1 MSEKPFNFEY
11 HLSTN
16 SWSKFPIVG
25 SNSSFKPFGISFSA
39 MQQVKKLLWDSYLAT
54 LSLRQLSFSATCS
67 LFLLL
72 AGICCNEDVIWFVP
86 SLTIVDKCACWSLFY
101 QDVWCLFFTFSFW
114 SPVVCLFSLLRFAIE
129 EDCWLAP
136 SSVPSRHYVH

>member
-16 SWSKFPIVG
+16 SWSKFPIAG

-54 LSLRQLSFSATCS
+54 LSLRQLSFNATCS

-86 SLTIVDKCACWSLFY
+86 SLTIVDKCAC
-101 QDVWCLFFTFSFW
+101 
-114 SPVVCLFSLLRFAIE
+114 
-129 EDCWLAP
+129 
-136 SSVPSRHYVH
+136 